1 MLNGIS
7 VMTGWGAGLLPIPA
21 SACAQAAGQRL
32 LPIPTPAIDDDRLR
46 RATRECLLAIDRVD
60 QLLCQHGLDRADLSG
75 PRTAVV
81 YASASAYAAANWAFL
96 HADTS
101 VAIYFPYTAPSIVP
115 GEVTISYHI
124 TGPYVSFL
132 SGANAGLEALWY
144 AVTLL
149 AQDQCDRALILGI
162 ETFAECEA
170 LFTSGRWLLSPPL
183 VETALCWLL
192 EPHPELAAF
201 GYAAGRGDDVLSMID
216 AALDCHASTGIALC
230 MPTLQAGYDT
240 RARIRE
246 RWPAMP
252 VAVVNERTGTCLAS
266 TPLIGLWLSLAETH
280 HDHLLC
286 ISRWDDS
293 WSMVRW
299 PRLLDPQSRP
309 SAPGKCSRDKAH

>member
-7 VMTGWGAGLLPIPA
+7 VMTGWGAGLQSIPTR
-21 SACAQAAGQRL
+21 ACAKAAGQGL

-60 QLLCQHGLDRADLSG
+60 QLLCQYGLDRAHLSG

-101 VAIYFPYTAPSIVP
+101 VATYFPYTAPSIVP
-115 GEVTISYHI
+115 GEVTISYQI

-132 SGANAGLEALWY
+132 SGANAGLEALWH

-162 ETFAECEA
+162 ETFAECET

-201 GYAAGRGDDVLSMID
+201 GYAAGRVDDVLSMID
-216 AALDCHASTGIALC
+216 AALDGHASTGIVLC
-230 MPTLQAGYDT
+230 MPTLKAGYDT

-246 RWPAMP
+246 RWPTMP

-280 HDHLLC
+280 CDHLLC

-299 PRLLDPQSRP
+299 PRLLDPQSRT
-309 SAPGKCSRDKAH
+309 SDPG

>member
-7 VMTGWGAGLLPIPA
+7 VLTGWGAGLQPIPT
-21 SACAQAAGQRL
+21 SVCAQAGKRL
-32 LPIPTPAIDDDRLR
+32 LPIPTPPIGDERLR

-60 QLLCQHGLDRADLSG
+60 QLLCQQGLDRAMLSG

-96 HADTS
+96 HADAS
-101 VAIYFPYTAPSIVP
+101 VATYFPYTAPSMVP

-132 SGANAGLEALWY
+132 SGANAGLEALWH

-149 AQDQCDRALILGI
+149 DQDQCDRALLLGI
-162 ETFAECEA
+162 ETFAECET
-170 LFTSGRWLLSPPL
+170 LFTSGRWLLSLPL

-201 GYAAGRGDDVLSMID
+201 GYAAGRSDEVLSMID
-216 AALDCHASTGIALC
+216 AALDDDTSTGIVLC
-230 MPTLQAGYDT
+230 MPTLRAGYAMRT
-240 RARIRE
+240 RIRE
-246 RWPAMP
+246 RWPTMP
-252 VAVVNERTGTCLAS
+252 VSVVNERTGTCLAS

-286 ISRWDDS
+286 ISCWDDI

-299 PRLLDPQSRP
+299 PRLLGPRAGSP
-309 SAPGKCSRDKAH
+309 TPGKC